1 MCRHRL
7 VAAIYRVH
15 AAADNQNKRWALTNI
30 KAGDEITNTYLPAP
44 SEYGLRQAATKS
56 IWGFECT
63 CDLCQLDAKDDHTSR
78 SRMTTAD
85 EGLSTATR
93 LQLIRRLQATYAE
106 DRLLRPAVAMHS
118 AHIARDKTLPAVDR
132 FKVSRSERSADRA
145 STSTTLFG
153 MPGSS
158 WLQRMTC
165 DVANPRFRTCVRLLL
180 HSASLL
186 SR

>member
-1 MCRHRL
+1 MCRHQL
-7 VAAIYRVH
+7 VAAILRVH
-15 AAADNQNKRWALTNI
+15 AAADKQNKRWALTNI

-44 SEYGLRQAATKS
+44 FEYDLRQAATKS

-85 EGLSTATR
+85 ESLSTAAR
-93 LQLIRRLQATYAE
+93 LQLIRSIQATYAE
-106 DRLLRPAVAMHS
+106 DRVLRPAVAMHS
-118 AHIARDKTLPAVDR
+118 ARIARDKTLPAADR
-132 FKVSRSERSADRA
+132 FKVSRSARSADR
-145 STSTTLFG
+145 TSISMTLFD
-153 MPGSS
+153 MPDSS

-165 DVANPRFRTCVRLLL
+165 DVANPRFWTCVRLLL